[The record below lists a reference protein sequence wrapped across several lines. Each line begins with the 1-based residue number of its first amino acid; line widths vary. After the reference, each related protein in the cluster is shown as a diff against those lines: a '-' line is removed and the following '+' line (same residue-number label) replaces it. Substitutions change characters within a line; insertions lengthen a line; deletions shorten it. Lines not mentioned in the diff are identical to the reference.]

1 MIGCSSFTLESQDN
15 KHFLSR
21 TMDFQIEMAE
31 QILFIPR
38 NKEIGFA
45 HSNEETIET
54 SYACLGMGVME
65 EGHPVLFDGINEK
78 GLMGATLYFP
88 GYADYSEN
96 IKKNQKG
103 ISPDMV
109 IPTVLTQASNLEEII
124 DLFDKKFVIINDT
137 NPTLGLTPPL
147 HFIFSDSSGQ
157 SLIIEPRQGGLS
169 IIKDSIGVMTN
180 SPDYQWHETNLRN
193 YLSFT
198 PNQKESIEL
207 LGKTLKPFSQGS
219 GTFGFPGDFTPPS
232 RFVRTAYLKNYAEK
246 PSNELAA
253 ITLCH
258 HILESVS
265 IPKGI
270 VITEHGASDFT
281 CYSAYMCSET
291 LSYYF
296 STYGNQRIRKISL
309 SESLKNEKEFKNF
322 PIVNEED
329 ILELN

>member
-54 SYACLGMGVME
+54 SYACLGMGAME

-124 DLFDKKFVIINDT
+124 DLFDKKFVII
-137 NPTLGLTPPL
+137 
-147 HFIFSDSSGQ
+147 
-157 SLIIEPRQGGLS
+157 
-169 IIKDSIGVMTN
+169 K
-180 SPDYQWHETNLRN
+180 
-193 YLSFT
+193 
-198 PNQKESIEL
+198 
-207 LGKTLKPFSQGS
+207 GKI
-219 GTFGFPGDFTPPS
+219 
-232 RFVRTAYLKNYAEK
+232 N
-246 PSNELAA
+246 
-253 ITLCH
+253 
-258 HILESVS
+258 
-265 IPKGI
+265 
-270 VITEHGASDFT
+270 
-281 CYSAYMCSET
+281 
-291 LSYYF
+291 
-296 STYGNQRIRKISL
+296 
-309 SESLKNEKEFKNF
+309 
-322 PIVNEED
+322 
-329 ILELN
+329 

>member
-1 MIGCSSFTLESQDN
+1 
-15 KHFLSR
+15 
-21 TMDFQIEMAE
+21 
-31 QILFIPR
+31 
-38 NKEIGFA
+38 
-45 HSNEETIET
+45 
-54 SYACLGMGVME
+54 
-65 EGHPVLFDGINEK
+65 
-78 GLMGATLYFP
+78 MGATLYFP

-258 HILESVS
+258 HILESVI

>member
-1 MIGCSSFTLESQDN
+1 VG
-15 KHFLSR
+15 
-21 TMDFQIEMAE
+21 IEH
-31 QILFIPR
+31 
-38 NKEIGFA
+38 G
-45 HSNEETIET
+45 
-54 SYACLGMGVME
+54 
-65 EGHPVLFDGINEK
+65 
-78 GLMGATLYFP
+78 
-88 GYADYSEN
+88 
-96 IKKNQKG
+96 
-103 ISPDMV
+103 
-109 IPTVLTQASNLEEII
+109 TVLVLMEDQQYEVTTFRTESTYQDFRRPDEVTFVRSLKEDLKRRDFTINALALDSTGEII

>member
-54 SYACLGMGVME
+54 SYACLGMGAME

-258 HILESVS
+258 HILE
-265 IPKGI
+265 
-270 VITEHGASDFT
+270 
-281 CYSAYMCSET
+281 
-291 LSYYF
+291 
-296 STYGNQRIRKISL
+296 
-309 SESLKNEKEFKNF
+309 
-322 PIVNEED
+322 
-329 ILELN
+329 